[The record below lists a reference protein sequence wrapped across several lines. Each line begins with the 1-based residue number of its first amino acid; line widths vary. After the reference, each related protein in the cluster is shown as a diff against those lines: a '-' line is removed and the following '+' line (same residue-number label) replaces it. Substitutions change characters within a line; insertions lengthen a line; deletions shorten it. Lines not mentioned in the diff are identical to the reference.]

1 MLRHYIGI
9 GSAGIAIVDKMS
21 RLFRNDYTTEK
32 TLLIDTE
39 KSLGAIADTTC
50 RTFKLTEERSAELYE
65 EQMLK
70 STEALKESLPEH
82 QTVQVVLSCGKVS
95 AVFSGLLM
103 ELRKRHNSVEVVY
116 IRPNEQFLAPEKKEL
131 NKLFFNSLAGLAKN
145 SILQNMFVFDNGRL
159 QAVVSQNQ
167 TFRDYFGIINYYIC
181 YLLHM
186 NSGLDLL
193 KPIFTNYDTM
203 FDDINMFHTFALVQT
218 SPPTEAPLAELTDIT
233 TRRYFF
239 DIPTPLLSNS
249 TFSPE
254 GINFLLTSL
263 AGRGITTVATMFD
276 VFEQHVPTPEKT
288 DVKTTYNAVA
298 TAQSQVFA
306 ACKISSSKLQM
317 L

>member
-39 KSLGAIADTTC
+39 KSLSAYADTSC
-50 RTFKLTEERSAELYE
+50 RTFKLTEERSAENYE
-65 EQMLK
+65 EQMLR
-70 STEALKESLPEH
+70 STETLREALPEH
-82 QTVQVVLSCGKVS
+82 KTVQVILSCGKVS
-95 AVFSGLLM
+95 AVFSGLLL
-103 ELRKRHNSVEVVY
+103 ELRKRSNSVEVVY

-131 NKLFFNSLAGLAKN
+131 NRLFFNSLAGLAKN
-145 SILQNMFVFDNGRL
+145 SVIQNMFIFDNSKL
-159 QAVVSQNQ
+159 QAASQNQ

-186 NSGLDLL
+186 NSGLDIL

-218 SPPTEAPLAELTDIT
+218 SPPTEIALAELTDIT
-233 TRRYFF
+233 TKRYFF

-249 TFSPE
+249 TFSPD
-254 GINFLLTSL
+254 GINFLLTTL
-263 AGRGITTVATMFD
+263 AGRAITTVATMFD